1 MIQKRTV
8 RKGDVMKRDGMLL
21 TFAEFDRVE
30 RIEKILKGKIDHS
43 TWFYK
48 NCKTQRRRGAKIC
61 NSCPFRVLIEAT
73 E

>member
-1 MIQKRTV
+1 MELTDCPDCHDLADALREL
-8 RKGDVMKRDGMLL
+8 RKKYDTL
-21 TFAEFDRVE
+21 VE
-30 RIEKILKGKIDHS
+30 GLKCKIDHS